1 MAVRNFSTVK
11 EIIRFEGANR
21 LIYWR
26 RFAMLLALSVI
37 IATMGLLRNS
47 GAVII
52 AAMLVAPLMTPILG
66 IAAAIVTGWIERALR
81 LILIVWSA
89 ASVSVGIAWVI
100 VWFADYPKGVLL
112 PQEVLSRTDPGAED
126 LVIAL
131 AAGLAGAYVQ
141 IQKSELSLLPGAAI
155 GVSLVPPLSSVGIL
169 LYFHEFDRAYEAML
183 LFATNFGAIILSAC
197 LVYLAT
203 GAGKL
208 LLTST
213 KRRRRFSVGLA
224 MAVIFLLAIFAQL
237 SSTTYYRYAETRSEA
252 ALANR
257 IREWAEDVPVEII
270 RVDVRAREKQAEV
283 WAIVDLPLDATYR
296 VASPSELLPS
306 QLRNT
311 PFRSVVKEILGPEY
325 DLTVRYQLRYAWQV
339 DLGTDDIGPAPL
351 TSGGSGN

>member
-183 LFATNFGAIILSAC
+183 LFATNFGAIVEESWA
-197 LVYLAT
+197 
-203 GAGKL
+203 K
-208 LLTST
+208 
-213 KRRRRFSVGLA
+213 
-224 MAVIFLLAIFAQL
+224 MAVIFLLANFAQL